1 VLIPQRAIHAAF
13 DTDEV
18 KARLKDNAWYPEAFT
33 NKNQFTT
40 MAMLEMLTGLKTEYI
55 FRNWGS
61 DYPVIKPSEKENSKE
76 YEQDWTSDDKAT
88 AFQDWMLGPKHT
100 QPTPNWNPTVM
111 LSKDKVIRALKP
123 VAEDHSGISF
133 KEVYLQTPTST
144 TSPYYNKEG
153 KGAEKEGMFDKKI
166 EYGKIWSS
174 DWGDTMVWI
183 ARLKIDI
190 GNMAPLSA
198 APKAVGN
205 AIGKSG
211 YFKLEDSM
219 IGGA

>member
-88 AFQDWMLGPKHT
+88 AFQDWMLGP
-100 QPTPNWNPTVM
+100 
-111 LSKDKVIRALKP
+111 
-123 VAEDHSGISF
+123 
-133 KEVYLQTPTST
+133 
-144 TSPYYNKEG
+144 
-153 KGAEKEGMFDKKI
+153 
-166 EYGKIWSS
+166 
-174 DWGDTMVWI
+174 
-183 ARLKIDI
+183 
-190 GNMAPLSA
+190 
-198 APKAVGN
+198 
-205 AIGKSG
+205 
-211 YFKLEDSM
+211 
-219 IGGA
+219 